1 MEVTSVEPAA
11 ACEKPADLVRRI
23 LAGEGSAEEE
33 LVRRYRRG
41 VSIII
46 RRITNDAFVSDDMC
60 QETFRLALTKIRRG
74 DLRDAERLSGFMCS
88 LARNLA
94 IESCRQAPKLAPLDE
109 AEAAGSFSDPAPNQ
123 LHRLLQQ
130 ERAAAIR
137 QVLKELR
144 SSRDRE
150 LLYRF
155 YIAEEDKD
163 QICADLGLSRLHFN
177 RVLYRARE
185 RFRELYENVIKSES

>member
-1 MEVTSVEPAA
+1 MPTEPAG
-11 ACEKPADLVRRI
+11 ACESPADLVRRI
-23 LAGEGSAEEE
+23 LAGEGRAEEE
-33 LVRRYRRG
+33 LVRRYSRG

-46 RRITNDAFVSDDMC
+46 RRTTHNTLLSDDIS

-74 DLRDAERLSGFMCS
+74 DLRDPERLSGFMCS

-94 IESCRQAPKLAPLDE
+94 IESCRQILRTEPLEESE
-109 AEAAGSFSDPAPNQ
+109 ATESVSDPAPNQ
-123 LHRLLQQ
+123 LDRLLRR

-137 QVLKELR
+137 HMLKELR

-155 YIAEEDKD
+155 YLAEEDKD
-163 QICADLGLSRLHFN
+163 QICVDLDLSPLHFN
-177 RVLYRARE
+177 RVLYRARQ
-185 RFRELYENVIKSES
+185 RFRELCENVIKSEW

>member
-1 MEVTSVEPAA
+1 MPTEPAGA
-11 ACEKPADLVRRI
+11 FESPADLVRRI
-23 LAGEGSAEEE
+23 LAGEGRAEEE
-33 LVRRYRRG
+33 LVRRYSRG

-46 RRITNDAFVSDDMC
+46 RRTTHNTLLSDDIS

-74 DLRDAERLSGFMCS
+74 DLRDPERLSGFMCS

-94 IESCRQAPKLAPLDE
+94 IESCRQILRTEPLEESE
-109 AEAAGSFSDPAPNQ
+109 ATESVSDPAPNQ
-123 LHRLLQQ
+123 LDRLLRR

-137 QVLKELR
+137 HMLKELR

-155 YIAEEDKD
+155 YLAEEDKD
-163 QICADLGLSRLHFN
+163 QICVDLDLSPLHFN
-177 RVLYRARE
+177 RVLYRARQ
-185 RFRELYENVIKSES
+185 RFRELCENVIKSEW